1 MRPRT
6 STVARTVLRT
16 RSTRTMAPL
25 RRTTTLFM
33 IVYPA
38 HRCIRCLCLILDLNS
53 AASALQ
59 VRNSRLVVV
68 SSVPVGTIEVL
79 TAQMRQSVIPA
90 RKAGTQTKPANLF
103 AWHVQRGGTKR
114 NRGNRNV

>member
-1 MRPRT
+1 
-6 STVARTVLRT
+6 
-16 RSTRTMAPL
+16 MAPL
-25 RRTTTLFM
+25 RRITTLST
-33 IVYPA
+33 IVCPA

-68 SSVPVGTIEVL
+68 SSVPVGTIEVP

-90 RKAGTQTKPANLF
+90 RKAGTKPKLADLF

-114 NRGNRNV
+114 NRGNRNVKIALLDCLRNERKYLEE